1 MRKRYAVMLVIMSL
15 SLLPALFMEPG
26 YSFAIG
32 KLTPTPAYQVSD
44 DGELDVDLALER
56 VVEQIEA
63 KEYDSAI
70 ELVGKI
76 IQADEGSW
84 EAFYYRAF
92 AYTRQE
98 KWDAAIADYDAVLEL
113 RPHDSRIWRLR
124 GDLHVKN
131 SDPRRAK
138 QDYTQSL
145 FFNPRSAQTYASL
158 VRLHER
164 DRDKA
169 LRDLYQSIV
178 DASRANGQ
186 GNRNRAITILDEAI
200 DSFNRGSL
208 PAELGYAYFSRSN
221 AWTATESWN
230 SALQNI
236 NAALVLQPD
245 MQDYYLSRGFI
256 YSKTDA
262 LELAGPDF
270 FRRMTLLERESVDEN
285 LLFSDSVTVEMDFGL
300 VARIRFAGE
309 AGQVVTISARD
320 ILGAGVDPILALLD
334 VNGAPLLGND
344 DGGGKV
350 DALIANYELPADGVY
365 TVVVSHAN
373 GGYEGKIRVT
383 LR

>member
-15 SLLPALFMEPG
+15 SLLPALLIDPG

-32 KLTPTPAYQVSD
+32 KVTPTPAYQVSD
-44 DGELDVDLALER
+44 DGELDVDLALAR

-98 KWDAAIADYDAVLEL
+98 KWDAAIADYDDALEL
-113 RPHDSRIWRLR
+113 RLHDSRIWRLR

-138 QDYTQSL
+138 QDYAQSL
-145 FFNPRSAQTYASL
+145 YFNPRSAQTYASL

-169 LRDLYQSIV
+169 LRDMYQSIV

-200 DSFNRGSL
+200 DRFDRGSL
-208 PAELGYAYFSRSN
+208 PAELGYAYYSRGN
-221 AWTATESWN
+221 TWTATESWK
-230 SALQNI
+230 SALQDI
-236 NAALVLQPD
+236 NAALDLQPE

-262 LELAGPDF
+262 SALAGP
-270 FRRMTLLERESVDEN
+270 
-285 LLFSDSVTVEMDFGL
+285 
-300 VARIRFAGE
+300 
-309 AGQVVTISARD
+309 ISS
-320 ILGAGVDPILALLD
+320 GA
-334 VNGAPLLGND
+334 
-344 DGGGKV
+344 
-350 DALIANYELPADGVY
+350 
-365 TVVVSHAN
+365 
-373 GGYEGKIRVT
+373 
-383 LR
+383 